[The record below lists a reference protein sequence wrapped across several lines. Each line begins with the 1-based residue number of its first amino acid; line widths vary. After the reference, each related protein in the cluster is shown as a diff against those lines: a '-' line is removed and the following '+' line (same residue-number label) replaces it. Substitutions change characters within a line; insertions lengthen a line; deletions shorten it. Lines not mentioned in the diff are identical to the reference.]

1 MSQND
6 EFREA
11 FALFDKDGDGKIDSK
26 ELGTVMRTL
35 GLKPTQD
42 ELQGLIEE
50 FDLDGDQMIDY
61 DEFVK
66 VMTQQSSEMD
76 TEEEIIKAFSI
87 FDKDNTGFISAAELR
102 HILSN
107 LDEKIDEQEINQIIN
122 LADTDGDGQIN
133 YSEFVTILFF
143 KK

>member
-122 LADTDGDGQIN
+122 LSDTDGDGQIN